1 MADAQ
6 PIAMP
11 AGATGVLVLANGDV
25 IWGRGFG
32 AEGSAVG
39 EVCFHTAMTGYQE
52 VLTDPSFAG
61 QMICFTFPH
70 IGNVG
75 ANPDDVEADDPH
87 ALGIIVREDVTQ
99 PSSFRAVEGLDG
111 WMKRHARIGLSG
123 VDTRALTRR
132 IRVAGAP
139 NGVIAHSATGEFDV
153 AALLAMARAW
163 PGLEGMDLA
172 KDVSTEMHYG
182 WGEDA
187 PGGVWKLGFGY
198 GDSSQAAGGASAPLP
213 LAGGV
218 GGGADQS
225 APTPPEAM
233 PSPNPSRDVGGEQK
247 ARPHVVAIDYGSKRN
262 IFRNLVEAGAK
273 VSVVSATASFEQVMA
288 LAPDGIFLSNGPG
301 DPAATAEY
309 AVPVIRQLL
318 EMGKPLFGICLGHQL
333 LGLAVGATTTKM
345 FQGHR
350 GANHPVKRLSD
361 GAVEIT
367 SMNHGFAVERD
378 SLPANVRETHV
389 SLFDGSNAGLE
400 LTDKPA
406 FSVQYHPEASPGPQ
420 DSLYLFDKFVG
431 SLRGPA

>member
-1 MADAQ
+1 MADTN
-6 PIAMP
+6 PTPMSLAMP

-132 IRVAGAP
+132 IRAVGAP
-139 NGVIAHSATGEFDV
+139 NGVIAHSASGEFDV
-153 AALLAMARAW
+153 AALLAMARSW

-187 PGGVWKLGFGY
+187 PGGVWKLGLGY
-198 GDSSQAAGGASAPLP
+198 DAP
-213 LAGGV
+213 AKGYEGV
-218 GGGADQS
+218 TKDGL
-225 APTPPEAM
+225 
-233 PSPNPSRDVGGEQK
+233 
-247 ARPHVVAIDYGSKRN
+247 RPHVVAIDYGSKRN
-262 IFRNLVEAGAK
+262 IFRNLVEAGAQ
-273 VSVVSATASFEQVMA
+273 VSVVSATATFDEVMA
-288 LAPDGIFLSNGPG
+288 LKPDGIFLSNGPG

-318 EMGKPLFGICLGHQL
+318 ETGKPLFGICLGHQL

-350 GANHPVKRLSD
+350 GANHPVNRLSD

-367 SMNHGFAVERD
+367 SMNHGFAVERE

-420 DSLYLFDKFVG
+420 DSLYLFERFVSSLSDK
-431 SLRGPA
+431 